1 MSDVDRYQYGYDPNS
16 NRLYKAN
23 VVGTPVVSGGL
34 DEYYSYDNLN
44 RLTVMQRGVLNGT
57 STGIS
62 GTPSREMDYTL
73 DPTGNWSAYLTKTNG
88 TTDLNQTRTANKV
101 NEITAI
107 GGTPAWATP
116 PVYDAAGNMTS
127 FPQPAS
133 PASNFIA
140 TYDAWNRMTSIN
152 TSGGSVATYQY
163 DGRGRRIVKN
173 TAATGETRHFYYT
186 SSWQDIEE
194 RTGTST
200 TMDKQYVWGVRYI
213 DELVCRDDATP
224 QRLYAMQDAN
234 FNLTSIA
241 NASGG
246 VVERYRFDPY
256 GSRTIMNASWG
267 TITASTCNLSIGHQ
281 GLIQDVESGLVYNRV
296 RYLDTAFACWLSRD
310 VAYLDSIN
318 LYESTLSNPVNYLDP
333 SGMKSPQGPQKPKCS
348 PDAIAGGL
356 NSPFPRGAL
365 LPYSNDGPNSEL
377 ARAFGN
383 LSAAQNKE
391 LSRGCV
397 GIAKVC
403 QGTAGDNQPWPELE
417 PNTTCFLDRGNA
429 ESSKCPNCGPK
440 FVFAVQGQWATTAPT
455 PQSDGSVD
463 PASFDHGKFNQAG
476 NFNYISVLPNG
487 GYAWANYGSASG
499 SPGAVGVLSLIPW
512 AACFPQHEGTMW
524 CVTCLTNTNTGQSQG
539 PSQGPPQ
546 QHH

>member
-16 NRLYKAN
+16 NRLFKAN

-296 RYLDTAFACWLSRD
+296 RYLSPVTGSFLRRD
-310 VAYLDSIN
+310 PSNARYIDGMN
-318 LYESTLSNPVNYLDP
+318 LYQYESENPCNYVDPTGLETRKVYPTTQPSPPPSTQPVPGPTVGPVKTATGPGTSFYLFYHGPRPTIYQTIEVQPAPCCTIPNAAVLHETAEHGGNNPTTRPVGDNNTGDPKKPFGGRIITMGGSTTMTDQPNFDDP
-333 SGMKSPQGPQKPKCS
+333 SYPDGFVGIKKGHITVICQGNIVAEF
-348 PDAIAGGL
+348 DFVTTAIA
-356 NSPFPRGAL
+356 RGA
-365 LPYSNDGPNSEL
+365 
-377 ARAFGN
+377 GN
-383 LSAAQNKE
+383 TVLTPSPTSQPV
-391 LSRGCV
+391 SPRRRYPTT
-397 GIAKVC
+397 
-403 QGTAGDNQPWPELE
+403 QPSNQP
-417 PNTTCFLDRGNA
+417 
-429 ESSKCPNCGPK
+429 
-440 FVFAVQGQWATTAPT
+440 
-455 PQSDGSVD
+455 
-463 PASFDHGKFNQAG
+463 
-476 NFNYISVLPNG
+476 
-487 GYAWANYGSASG
+487 
-499 SPGAVGVLSLIPW
+499 
-512 AACFPQHEGTMW
+512 
-524 CVTCLTNTNTGQSQG
+524 
-539 PSQGPPQ
+539 
-546 QHH
+546 